1 MASFSVFLPE
11 TPLLSATLELRTGR
25 KSFVY
30 LISVCRLQE
39 VLKDYDEVV
48 SGIPENVLPLMK
60 PFTNRVD
67 ETIKPGLTML
77 NWTSLNVY
85 SCEYLIKN
93 SCVCGCCLV

>member
-1 MASFSVFLPE
+1 MFKLFTSWQVDFKILFSFMQDEKTFAL
-11 TPLLSATLELRTGR
+11 
-25 KSFVY
+25 
-30 LISVCRLQE
+30 LISLCRLQE
-39 VLKDYDEVV
+39 VLKEYDEVI

-85 SCEYLIKN
+85 TCK
-93 SCVCGCCLV
+93 